1 MTLSREALNKDSETR
16 HVQSPKRPVSL
27 DEGRTYRKKPFYF
40 LENTW
45 FNCSFNKSSDV
56 EFASETSQHH
66 LADLAIGF
74 TATASDSVASKESR
88 QKNAGAKRAE
98 YVGCVPM
105 LSMY

>member
-1 MTLSREALNKDSETR
+1 MKGEFTGRNHFISWKTR
-16 HVQSPKRPVSL
+16 GS
-27 DEGRTYRKKPFYF
+27 TM
-40 LENTW
+40 